1 MYYTYFSKSTTE
13 DRTRRLLEILPNR
26 GSQAFTLFV
35 EALREDYDWLA
46 DTLEEEAATNHYE
59 IDSRIIVKS
68 AEKYQYENK
77 FNSLQQDN
85 VQVSV
90 KYQ

>member
-1 MYYTYFSKSTTE
+1 M
-13 DRTRRLLEILPNR
+13 LEILPNR

-59 IDSRIIVKS
+59 IDSRIVVKS

-77 FNSLQQDN
+77 FNSLQEDN
-85 VQVSV
+85 VQVRV
-90 KYQ
+90 KGTYVPDIFLGGDPIAS